1 MSKSNS
7 ICLNACVWCGCAQVC
22 LMYNFSEVVQLTEQ
36 SLFVLNVHI
45 HETTSLVHRT
55 LCAQILLLT
64 VQTCADH
71 HRQCKSPSLSINS
84 HH

>member
-36 SLFVLNVHI
+36 SLFVLNVDIHHI
-45 HETTSLVHRT
+45 SCMYNFSEVVHLSEQSL
-55 LCAQILLLT
+55 
-64 VQTCADH
+64 
-71 HRQCKSPSLSINS
+71 
-84 HH
+84 